1 MNMTL
6 RIDPSLRRAV
16 LAPTSVFAMGDEVS
30 DLVLE
35 FPHAAP
41 DPDGLSLSLRRGGPS
56 GDVVAIATAFS
67 AVGSHRRLLS
77 ASVSLKTTVL
87 DAWRLEVK
95 AAADEAAASTAANPK
110 KAPSPLQTAWLDVSS
125 PSEVYASCP
134 VPILLREVSNPE
146 ELLVGAVRYDK
157 PQSLADREKATA
169 RDNIGAG
176 EPYDPAPLESRVE
189 ALEAK
194 SEQDSSFGA
203 WKSGSS
209 VALGAGAVA
218 QGDGTLALH
227 ASGLDKV
234 YLNAASAPMRLSDA
248 VASAADAVVSSKG
261 YATVQ
266 AATSLASS
274 AAGSALETAKAHS
287 DANLETAKSHSDA
300 NLDAAKAHS
309 DANLVTAK
317 SYADSKAS
325 GALGDAKSYADSKAA
340 AVEAKIPSKVST
352 LENDS
357 NFITSAQVTPDDGF
371 AGYAANATNSLHA
384 RDAKSAE
391 AVPWTGVTGKPT
403 TLSGYGITDAATKS
417 ELASAEQNAANAISG
432 VQSELSA
439 KADLVDGKV
448 PANQLPSYVDDVL
461 EYDSV
466 SAFPSTGEDGKI
478 YVAKDTNKTYR
489 WGGTQYVEI
498 SPSLALGETATTAY
512 PGDKGKAAA
521 EKADAAYS
529 AAESL
534 ADGVNSLAGTIGTH
548 IRDTKNPHAVTAA
561 QVGAVAL
568 NAKSMVGS
576 LFSVQHHVETGEGGD
591 FSFGIGNG
599 PSGKTFLVDK
609 LYCSGK
615 NRFFADGIVIV
626 NAASAEGTSILSKI
640 TEYGGDF
647 KTARAEVDNII
658 AASAATKADK
668 ATTLAGYGITDAATK
683 TELNA
688 KADKSALAAKADKST
703 TLAGYGIT
711 DGATKTELAALTA
724 KVEYPLYAVP
734 STGLLK
740 DRAIN
745 TTSLASVTVPDNF
758 TDLLIRASVASSLSV
773 TMPEA
778 ITTKYGDTFPGEAGE
793 YLITIT
799 KTGASEAYVR
809 TIKLEEV
816 A

>member
-16 LAPTSVFAMGDEVS
+16 LAPTSIFAMGDEVS

-35 FPHAAP
+35 FSHAAP
-41 DPDGLSLSLRRGGPS
+41 DPDGLSLSLRRDGPS

-134 VPILLREVSNPE
+134 VPILLREVFNPE

-157 PQSLADREKATA
+157 TQSLADREKATA
-169 RDNIGAG
+169 RANIGAG
-176 EPYDPAPLESRVE
+176 EPYDPAPLETRVE

-234 YLNAASAPMRLSDA
+234 YLNAASAPMKLSDA
-248 VASAADAVVSSKG
+248 VASAADAVASSKG

-300 NLDAAKAHS
+300 NLDTAKAHS

-317 SYADSKAS
+317 SYADSKVS
-325 GALGDAKSYADSKAA
+325 GAL
-340 AVEAKIPSKVST
+340 
-352 LENDS
+352 
-357 NFITSAQVTPDDGF
+357 
-371 AGYAANATNSLHA
+371 
-384 RDAKSAE
+384 
-391 AVPWTGVTGKPT
+391 
-403 TLSGYGITDAATKS
+403 
-417 ELASAEQNAANAISG
+417 AS
-432 VQSELSA
+432 

-461 EYDSV
+461 EYDAV
-466 SAFPSTGEDGKI
+466 SAFPATGEDGKI

-498 SPSLALGETATTAY
+498 SPSLALGETAETAY
-512 PGDKGKAAA
+512 PGDKGKAAT
-521 EKADAAYS
+521 EKANAAYS

-534 ADGVNSLAGTIGTH
+534 TDGVNSLAGTIGTH
-548 IRDTKNPHAVTAA
+548 IRDTNNPHAVTSA
-561 QVGAVAL
+561 QVGALPLVDDVNGKKTAVTIGIRL
-568 NAKSMVGS
+568 GTVGPYS
-576 LFSVQHHVETGEGGD
+576 LANGKNVTASGEGSHAG
-591 FSFGIGNG
+591 GLETVA
-599 PSGKTFLVDK
+599 SG
-609 LYCSGK
+609 LYSK
-615 NRFFADGIVIV
+615 ADGMFTEALGPGSYALGYMSKTLPSHRHAFVW
-626 NAASAEGTSILSKI
+626 NGYGAATEKYPSNGEGTFNINPVGGTDGVYIGEKKLS
-640 TEYGGDF
+640 
-647 KTARAEVDNII
+647 EVISDGI
-658 AASAATKADK
+658 ADKADK
-668 ATTLAGYGITDAATK
+668 ATTLSGYGITDAAT
-683 TELNA
+683 TASLAPEYSSSSAYSVGSFVYHDGNIYQCTTAIADGGEAWNAAHWELRKLDDFFTN
-688 KADKSALAAKADKST
+688 SNSL
-703 TLAGYGIT
+703 
-711 DGATKTELAALTA
+711 LTGTIDA
-724 KVEYPLYAVP
+724 RLPYPLYAVP

-740 DRAIN
+740 DRALN
-745 TTSLASVTVPDNF
+745 TTSLATVTVPDNF
-758 TDLLIRASVASSLSV
+758 TDLIIRATVASSLSV

-778 ITTKYGDTFPGEAGE
+778 IATKYGDTFPGEGGE

-799 KTGASEAYVR
+799 KTGAAEAYVR
-809 TIKLEEV
+809 TIKLEV
-816 A
+816 ANA